1 MQIHSGQVSES
12 DGEEDELDDQGN
24 PLLRAMGQFA
34 SQGYG
39 PGTMGGPSAGHA
51 PSFGARPGYSASL
64 GGNAFGDGGEQ
75 RARGLPMT
83 RVGED
88 PHSLSDMNMAV
99 QMEMLR
105 VLQSMQTQ
113 RPNGDHLDHVDDLPS
128 NHLDGLRITRN
139 LSRMRALAEDLEKSP
154 KKVHREYRHRWV
166 KSLGKEAGGFRWHDR
181 NRAIKWKKFTSMRR
195 VDFMFCQILE
205 SMEQG
210 KTAYAQ
216 GQVVQCMKALHEFSK
231 LGSWRAAWPL
241 TYMVDPF
248 DLDGHGGDD
257 VEMEVIMSY
266 LRTKDDLRSKVAGA
280 RVEDLQSEG
289 NDAAEGED
297 GDAAGAKKRANRKK
311 TSKDRTAGAS
321 AEGQPAR

>member
-1 MQIHSGQVSES
+1 
-12 DGEEDELDDQGN
+12 
-24 PLLRAMGQFA
+24 
-34 SQGYG
+34 
-39 PGTMGGPSAGHA
+39 
-51 PSFGARPGYSASL
+51 
-64 GGNAFGDGGEQ
+64 
-75 RARGLPMT
+75 
-83 RVGED
+83 
-88 PHSLSDMNMAV
+88 
-99 QMEMLR
+99 
-105 VLQSMQTQ
+105 
-113 RPNGDHLDHVDDLPS
+113 
-128 NHLDGLRITRN
+128 
-139 LSRMRALAEDLEKSP
+139 
-154 KKVHREYRHRWV
+154 
-166 KSLGKEAGGFRWHDR
+166 
-181 NRAIKWKKFTSMRR
+181 
-195 VDFMFCQILE
+195 
-205 SMEQG
+205 
-210 KTAYAQ
+210 
-216 GQVVQCMKALHEFSK
+216 MKALHEFSK